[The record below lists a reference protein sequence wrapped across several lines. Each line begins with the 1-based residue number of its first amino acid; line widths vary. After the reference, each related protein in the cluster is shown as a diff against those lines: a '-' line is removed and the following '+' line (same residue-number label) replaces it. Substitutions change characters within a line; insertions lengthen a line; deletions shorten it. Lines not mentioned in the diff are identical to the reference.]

1 MYKLFFSGFILIL
14 MSCEEAQ
21 YTFDNMNDPFNMDL
35 EPPALFFH
43 PSLIETSTNSRDS
56 VEVYGLKLD
65 SAAAAQIEV
74 IYEYGMITIDSISP
88 GPFFTNTNNPIE
100 IVVEE
105 GNKIQIYLYYLP
117 NMESDQNIGGTWSLV
132 KIYFSTL
139 ETAGTYGLEFGLNT
153 KIRDAQ
159 NDSIRIN
166 TFGLGS
172 INVQ

>member
-14 MSCEEAQ
+14 SSCEEAQ

-88 GPFFTNTNNPIE
+88 GPFFTNTNWF
-100 IVVEE
+100 
-105 GNKIQIYLYYLP
+105 Q
-117 NMESDQNIGGTWSLV
+117 
-132 KIYFSTL
+132 L
-139 ETAGTYGLEFGLNT
+139 E
-153 KIRDAQ
+153 
-159 NDSIRIN
+159 
-166 TFGLGS
+166 
-172 INVQ
+172 

>member
-1 MYKLFFSGFILIL
+1 MHKLFYIGFILIQI
-14 MSCEEAQ
+14 SCEEAL
-21 YTFDNMNDPFNMDL
+21 YKFDNMNDPFNMDL

-43 PSLIETSTNSRDS
+43 PSLIETSTNNQDS
-56 VEVYGLKLD
+56 VEVYGLQLD
-65 SAAAAQIEV
+65 SAAAAHIEV
-74 IYEYGMITIDSISP
+74 IYEYGMITIDSILP
-88 GPFFTNTNNPIE
+88 GAFFTNINNPIE

-105 GNKIQIYLYYLP
+105 GNKIQIFLYYLP
-117 NMESDQNIGGTWSLV
+117 DMESDQSIGGTRSLV

-139 ETAGTYGLEFGLNT
+139 ETAGTYGLEFGSNT
-153 KIRDAQ
+153 KLRDAQ